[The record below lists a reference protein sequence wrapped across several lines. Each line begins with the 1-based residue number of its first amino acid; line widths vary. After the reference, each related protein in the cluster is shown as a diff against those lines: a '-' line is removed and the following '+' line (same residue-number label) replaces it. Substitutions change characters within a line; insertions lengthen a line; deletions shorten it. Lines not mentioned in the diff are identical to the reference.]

1 MLNFLNS
8 DRAIKKFVCGGE
20 VETEAEADREESQ
33 YRLIILFSE
42 VHTYSKSQKVLNIIT
57 TERTIF

>member
-20 VETEAEADREESQ
+20 VETEAEAETE
-33 YRLIILFSE
+33 
-42 VHTYSKSQKVLNIIT
+42 KKANIG
-57 TERTIF
+57 